1 MKTTQKAKKAV
12 GGGRKKP
19 YVKPELRELHLPPPA
34 PAALT
39 EGLRDLPS
47 PPAAYSAPNDNPDHT
62 IADLL
67 EVYEDLLFGQHQT
80 VVQKM
85 EERGYTDLEVD
96 RHLQAFGK
104 RIGRDMGWS

>member
-1 MKTTQKAKKAV
+1 MKPTQKAKKA
-12 GGGRKKP
+12 GDGRKRP
-19 YVKPELRELHLPPPA
+19 YVKPKLRELHLPPPA
-34 PAALT
+34 LAALA
-39 EGLRDLPS
+39 EGIRDLPS
-47 PPAAYSAPNDNPDHT
+47 PPAAYSAPNDNSDHT
-62 IADLL
+62 
-67 EVYEDLLFGQHQT
+67 T